1 MKTITKAD
9 ISSRISSKLGISVSA
24 CESVVNKILES
35 IIELIKDGDILHIK
49 NFGSFGVYEKKS
61 RPGRDIGK
69 GKTVVIEEKRVM
81 RFSATRGLKQR
92 INQK

>member
-9 ISSRISSKLGISVSA
+9 ISARISSKLGISVSA

-35 IIELIKDGDILHIK
+35 IIELVRNDDTLHIK
-49 NFGSFGVYEKKS
+49 NFGSFGVFEKKS

-69 GKTVVIEEKRVM
+69 GKTVLIEEKRV
-81 RFSATRGLKQR
+81 
-92 INQK
+92 I